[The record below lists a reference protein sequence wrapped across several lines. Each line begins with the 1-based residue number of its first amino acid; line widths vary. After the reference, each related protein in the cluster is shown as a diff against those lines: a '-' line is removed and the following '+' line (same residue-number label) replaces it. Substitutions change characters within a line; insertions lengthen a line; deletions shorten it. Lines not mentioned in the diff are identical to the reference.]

1 MFLQKYSIGPNGV
14 KIIQGSNDDEIG
26 QIVGQ
31 KLGLI
36 YETQLL
42 DPTMTIFFPIGPLP
56 LSLAKEE

>member
-14 KIIQGSNDDEIG
+14 RIIQGGNDDKIG

-36 YETQLL
+36 YETNLL

-56 LSLAKEE
+56 LPFAEEE